1 MQCRSVTFAWHWDES
16 GGECS
21 NGAARKV
28 ICPGLGWS
36 AKLHGGFRIL
46 ASVILIHGYA
56 LASLPEARAGCS
68 NPARPDPWRGL
79 WATMIP
85 TPTRW
90 TCNSTNALRGLL
102 SASDV
107 SEVDFIVQSSFRA
120 S

>member
-36 AKLHGGFRIL
+36 AKLHGGFRIH
-46 ASVILIHGYA
+46 ASVILIRGYA

-68 NPARPDPWRGL
+68 NPARPDPRRGL

-85 TPTRW
+85 TPTSSMFKVLTQVESLNLERR
-90 TCNSTNALRGLL
+90 TLNIL
-102 SASDV
+102 V
-107 SEVDFIVQSSFRA
+107 S
-120 S
+120 

>member
-1 MQCRSVTFAWHWDES
+1 MQCRSVTFAWHWDGS

-36 AKLHGGFRIL
+36 AKLQGGFRIL
-46 ASVILIHGYA
+46 ESVILIRGYA
-56 LASLPEARAGCS
+56 LALLPEARAGCS

-85 TPTRW
+85 TPTNVQTVPAVVAR
-90 TCNSTNALRGLL
+90 TERYRKSVAPGCC
-102 SASDV
+102 SA
-107 SEVDFIVQSSFRA
+107 
-120 S
+120 

>member
-36 AKLHGGFRIL
+36 AKLHGGFRIH
-46 ASVILIHGYA
+46 ASVILIRGYA

-79 WATMIP
+79 WATMIL
-85 TPTRW
+85 TPTEFKVI
-90 TCNSTNALRGLL
+90 LRPVPVPAVSNVPLL
-102 SASDV
+102 RSV
-107 SEVDFIVQSSFRA
+107 PTR
-120 S
+120 

>member
-36 AKLHGGFRIL
+36 AKLHGGFRIH
-46 ASVILIHGYA
+46 ASVILIRGYA

-85 TPTRW
+85 TPTSLSRAPRGI
-90 TCNSTNALRGLL
+90 SILRIRSGQALNPEPVRQAQGGL
-102 SASDV
+102 
-107 SEVDFIVQSSFRA
+107 
-120 S
+120 

>member
-46 ASVILIHGYA
+46 ASVILIRGYA

-85 TPTRW
+85 TPTRGRERRDSLNFEPG
-90 TCNSTNALRGLL
+90 TLNFMKKSKTLRIG
-102 SASDV
+102 SG
-107 SEVDFIVQSSFRA
+107 
-120 S
+120 

>member
-36 AKLHGGFRIL
+36 GKLHSGFPIL
-46 ASVILIHGYA
+46 ESVILIRGCVLA
-56 LASLPEARAGCS
+56 LLPEARAGCS

-85 TPTRW
+85 TPTCSKCVEPFSLNLEPV
-90 TCNSTNALRGLL
+90 TL
-102 SASDV
+102 SLEQRLCFLQSV
-107 SEVDFIVQSSFRA
+107 S
-120 S
+120 